1 MATPS
6 ITPNPNGN
14 PFDVPLQSEVQDHQ
28 QAQVKTVAGS
38 PNGNPF
44 DEPLAS
50 EKAEAQIKLNPEQ
63 QASNTR
69 QSAVAGMT
77 GMPTPNMSDQDKAS
91 FERGKMAGAVSVPLA
106 TGVMAAGPLMD
117 AIGSHLG
124 TIKSIMDLASKAGM
138 GALGYKEAR
147 ELYKE
152 FTAPKK

>member
-1 MATPS
+1 MSTQAVTPD
-6 ITPNPNGN
+6 N
-14 PFDVPLQSEVQDHQ
+14 PFEAPLPSEVNEHQ
-28 QAQVKTVAGS
+28 QAVAAS
-38 PNGNPF
+38 PTGNPF

-50 EKAEAQIKLNPEQ
+50 EKAEAQVKLNPEQ

-69 QSAVAGMT
+69 QNAVAGMT
-77 GMPTPNMSDQDKAS
+77 GMPTPNMSDQDRAS